1 MTKSTPTVAARGNS
15 RQPTPSSTSEPT
27 VTLGGADMVAALA
40 AWPSDTALSGPLADL
55 LADLRQRADADEA
68 PTRQQRAALE
78 TERDGLVQQLKDDIR
93 AADDRREARLVLLK
107 TSARLDPAVLDAYR
121 ADAVFVSAAAAAG
134 YAVTHNPWFR
144 RYTEYRSAVDG
155 LPDNLAA
162 VALMG
167 GPVTVDA
174 SRYMAIV
181 EKIRALNDRLLAL
194 NATDTRNA

>member
-1 MTKSTPTVAARGNS
+1 MSEAAGR
-15 RQPTPSSTSEPT
+15 TAPSQRPPSPAPDPT
-27 VTLGGADMVAALA
+27 VTLAGADVLAALA
-40 AWPSDTALSGPLADL
+40 AWPPDTALTGPLADL

-68 PTRQQRAALE
+68 PTRQQRAALDA
-78 TERDGLVQQLKDDIR
+78 ERDGLVQQLKDDIR

-121 ADAVFVSAAAAAG
+121 ADARFVSAAATVA
-134 YAVTHNPWFR
+134 YDVTHDPWFR
-144 RYTEYRSAVDG
+144 QFTGSRSAVDG

-167 GPVTVDA
+167 GTVAVDP
-174 SRYMAIV
+174 SRYMSMV

-194 NATDTRNA
+194 SAAGGRNG

>member
-1 MTKSTPTVAARGNS
+1 MTKSTPTVAARGKS
-15 RQPTPSSTSEPT
+15 GQPAPEPT
-27 VTLGGADMVAALA
+27 VTLAGADMVAALA

-68 PTRQQRAALE
+68 PIRQQRAALE
-78 TERDGLVQQLKDDIR
+78 AERVALVQQVKDDIL

-121 ADAVFVSAAAAAG
+121 ADAVFVSAAATAA
-134 YAVTHNPWFR
+134 YDVTHDPGFR
-144 RYTEYRSAVDG
+144 RFTGYWSALDR
-155 LPDNLAA
+155 LPQSLAA

-167 GPVTVDA
+167 GPVTINP
-174 SRYMAIV
+174 SRYPAIV

-194 NATDTRNA
+194 SVAGMGEG